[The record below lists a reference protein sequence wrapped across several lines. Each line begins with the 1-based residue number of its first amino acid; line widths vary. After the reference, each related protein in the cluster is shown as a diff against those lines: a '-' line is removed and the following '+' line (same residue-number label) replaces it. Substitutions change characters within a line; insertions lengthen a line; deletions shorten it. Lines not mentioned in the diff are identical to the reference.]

1 MKINKKTFISDR
13 KDFNEAERTIKHF
26 ISTDTVDRY
35 GEILNPKG
43 MFDENYSKNPI
54 VLYSHNLGFFST
66 PEPSKAIIGK
76 SLYRAVEEHGVVAK
90 TKFADTPLANDVMI
104 FNKEG
109 FMNTWSVGWMP
120 LTMPESK
127 NGADYFNEWEL
138 LEYSAVII
146 PANPDAV
153 NLMYKELRSEEMK
166 GILTNE
172 YFNSER
178 DKIIQDLSIRLR
190 NIEGAVDVKEMKKEI
205 ESKIETVS
213 NEFSGRFAGMAG
225 DIKQIKD
232 QQYKQFIDSIP
243 EIVSGAIN
251 KFLGKV

>member
-1 MKINKKTFISDR
+1 MKIQKKIFVSEK
-13 KDFNEAERTIKHF
+13 KDFNESERTIKHY
-26 ISTDTVDRY
+26 ISTDTIDRY

-120 LTMPESK
+120 LTVPESK

-146 PANPDAV
+146 PANTDAV

-178 DKIIQDLSIRLR
+178 DKIIEELSIRLR
-190 NIEGAVDVKEMKKEI
+190 KIEGAIDVAEMKKEL
-205 ESKIETVS
+205 ESKIEIIS
-213 NEFSGRFAGMAG
+213 SDFSGKFAGIAG

-251 KFLGKV
+251 RFLGKV

>member
-1 MKINKKTFISDR
+1 MIIQKKTFVSDC
-13 KDFNEAERTIKHF
+13 KDFNESERTIKHY
-26 ISTDTVDRY
+26 ISTDSVDRY

-43 MFDENYSKNPI
+43 MKDDNYSKNPI

-76 SLYRAVEEHGVVAK
+76 SLYREIEEHGIIAK
-90 TKFADTPLANDVMI
+90 TKFADTLLANDVMI

-120 LTMPESK
+120 LSDPLMK
-127 NGADYFNEWEL
+127 GNAQYFGEWEL

-153 NLMYKELRSEEMK
+153 NLMFKELRSEEMK

-178 DKIIQDLSIRLR
+178 DKVIEELSIRLKK
-190 NIEGAVDVKEMKKEI
+190 IEGAIDVGEMKKEL
-205 ESKIETVS
+205 ESKIEIISSDFTGK
-213 NEFSGRFAGMAG
+213 FSQITG
-225 DIKQIKD
+225 DIKQIKE
-232 QQYKQFIDSIP
+232 QQYKQFVDSIP

-251 KFLGKV
+251 RFLGKI

>member
-1 MKINKKTFISDR
+1 MKIHKKTFVSEK
-13 KDFNEAERTIKHF
+13 KDFNEAERTIKHY
-26 ISTDTVDRY
+26 ISTDTIDRY

-43 MFDENYSKNPI
+43 MLDENYSKNPI

-90 TKFADTPLANDVMI
+90 TKFADTSLANDVMI

-120 LTMPESK
+120 LSEPESR
-127 NGADYFNEWEL
+127 NGSDYFKEWEL

-153 NLMYKELRSEEMK
+153 NLMFKEFKSEEMK

-178 DKIIQDLSIRLR
+178 DKIIDELRIRLR
-190 NIEGAVDVKEMKKEI
+190 KIEGSIDVAEMKKDLESRIEI
-205 ESKIETVS
+205 IS
-213 NEFSGRFAGMAG
+213 NDFSDKFTGIAG

-232 QQYKQFIDSIP
+232 QQYKEFVDSIP
-243 EIVSGAIN
+243 GIVTGAIS

>member
-1 MKINKKTFISDR
+1 MIIQKKNFVSER
-13 KDFNEAERTIKHF
+13 KEFNESERTIKHF
-26 ISTDTVDRY
+26 ISTDTIDRY

-43 MFDENYSKNPI
+43 MKDENYSKNPI

-76 SLYRAVEEHGVVAK
+76 SLYREIEAHAIIAK

-120 LTMPESK
+120 LCDPMMK
-127 NGADYFNEWEL
+127 GDAQYFGEWEL

-153 NLMYKELRSEEMK
+153 NLMFKELRSEEMK

-172 YFNSER
+172 YFNTER
-178 DKIIQDLSIRLR
+178 DKIIEDLSVRMKT
-190 NIEGAVDVKEMKKEI
+190 IEGAMNVAEVKSEI
-205 ESKIETVS
+205 ESKIV
-213 NEFSGRFAGMAG
+213 NINKEFAEKFLSISGEV
-225 DIKQIKD
+225 KQIKN
-232 QQYKQFIDSIP
+232 QQYKEFVESIP